1 MLSND
6 NHIKIADFGV
16 SNQFDGDDAVISNSV
31 GTPAFMPPEAITEH
45 SSSWL
50 GKPMDVWAMGITLFS
65 FVFGYVIGIFCLFN
79 ANFLAK
85 LFKQFKF

>member
-1 MLSND
+1 M
-6 NHIKIADFGV
+6 

-65 FVFGYVIGIFCLFN
+65 FVFGYVIGFFFVN
-79 ANFLAK
+79 ACYAI